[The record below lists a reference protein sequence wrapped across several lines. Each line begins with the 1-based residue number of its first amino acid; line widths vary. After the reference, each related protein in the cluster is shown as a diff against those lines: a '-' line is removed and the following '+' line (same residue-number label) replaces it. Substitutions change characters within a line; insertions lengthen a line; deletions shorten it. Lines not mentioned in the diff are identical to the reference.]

1 MALFVVVPLLELA
14 ILVWLGEHVG
24 ILPTVG
30 LVIFTGVLGAWLARW
45 QGVATWGRFREAVAA
60 GRMPHRELV
69 EGLLVLVAGAV
80 LLTPGLITDVT
91 GFTLLVPPV
100 RRRVA
105 GWIGSWLEDRV
116 RLVDVAGRPV
126 RPAGRTAES
135 GGTGS
140 GDAVEVEYQVVDSEE
155 VEEER
160 REP

>member
-1 MALFVVVPLLELA
+1 
-14 ILVWLGEHVG
+14 
-24 ILPTVG
+24 
-30 LVIFTGVLGAWLARW
+30 
-45 QGVATWGRFREAVAA
+45 
-60 GRMPHRELV
+60 MPHRELV

-126 RPAGRTAES
+126 RPAGRTEES